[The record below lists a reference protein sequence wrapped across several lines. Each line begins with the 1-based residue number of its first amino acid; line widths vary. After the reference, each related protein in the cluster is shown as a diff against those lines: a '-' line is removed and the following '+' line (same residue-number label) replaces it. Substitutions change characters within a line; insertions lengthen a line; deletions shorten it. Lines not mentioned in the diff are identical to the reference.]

1 MSYKLAMIQVW
12 KKLLHLLLV
21 VLAVTALTFVM
32 TDRLPADI
40 AVEIA
45 GHGANA
51 TELAEVREKLGL
63 NRPVLQRY
71 AVWIGGICRGEFG
84 KSMATEQPVT
94 EALRSHLPVTLEL
107 LALSQF
113 FALLLAVPAGII
125 SAWRSGSLIDRVTGT
140 LAFGCASLPNYAM
153 AMGLVFLC
161 ALKFKLLPATG
172 YSPLSA
178 GLFINLKGFLLPAL
192 SIALVEWVTL
202 MRVLRSDL
210 ISTLK
215 EDFILLAR
223 CKGLPAWRI
232 LLVHALRPASFTF
245 ITVLGMQTASLIG
258 GAVIIETI
266 FALPG
271 IGRLLVS
278 AIFAQDYPVI
288 QGAVLLIAVAYVGIN
303 FIVDL
308 CYALLDPRV
317 RTGVTG
323 G

>member
-1 MSYKLAMIQVW
+1 MQLVS

-21 VLAVTALTFVM
+21 VLAVTLLTFVM
-32 TDRLPADI
+32 TDQLPADI

-45 GHGANA
+45 GHGADA
-51 TELAEVREKLGL
+51 SELAEVREHLGL
-63 NRPVLQRY
+63 NRPVLVRY
-71 AVWIGGICRGEFG
+71 AAWMGGVCRGEFG
-84 KSMATEQPVT
+84 KSLATEQPVIH
-94 EALRSHLPVTLEL
+94 ALRSHLPVTLEL
-107 LALSQF
+107 LVLSQL
-113 FALLLAVPAGII
+113 FALLLALPAGIVT
-125 SAWRSGSLIDRVTGT
+125 AWRSGSLLDRITGT
-140 LAFGCASLPNYAM
+140 VAFGCASLPNYAM

-172 YSPLSA
+172 YTPLSA
-178 GLFINLKGFLLPAL
+178 GIVANLKGFLLPAL

-210 ISTLK
+210 IATLK

-232 LLVHALRPASFTF
+232 LLVHALRPSCFTF

-271 IGRLLVS
+271 VGRLLVT
-278 AIFAQDYPVI
+278 AIFAQDYPVV
-288 QGAVLLIAVAYVGIN
+288 QAAVLLISVSYVCIN
-303 FIVDL
+303 FLVDL

-317 RTGVTG
+317 RKGVANG
-323 G
+323 

>member
-1 MSYKLAMIQVW
+1 
-12 KKLLHLLLV
+12 LV

-40 AVEIA
+40 AAEIA
-45 GHGANA
+45 GRGAS
-51 TELAEVREKLGL
+51 TEELAEVRERLGL
-63 NRPVLQRY
+63 NRPVLARY
-71 AVWIGGICRGEFG
+71 ASWLAGVCRGEFG
-84 KSMATEQPVT
+84 KSLATEQPVT
-94 EALRSHLPVTLEL
+94 AALVSHLPVTLEL
-107 LALSQF
+107 LLLSQF
-113 FALLLAVPAGII
+113 FALLLALPAGIV
-125 SAWRSGSLIDRVTGT
+125 SAWRSGSLLDRVTGT

-172 YSPLSA
+172 YTPLSA
-178 GLFINLKGFLLPAL
+178 GLFANLKGFLLPAL

-210 ISTLK
+210 IATLK

-232 LLVHALRPASFTF
+232 LLVHALRPSCFTF
-245 ITVLGMQTASLIG
+245 ITVLGMQSASLIG
-258 GAVIIETI
+258 GAVIIETL

-271 IGRLLVS
+271 VGRLLVT
-278 AIFAQDYPVI
+278 AIFAQDYPLV
-288 QGAVLLIAVAYVGIN
+288 QGSVLLIAVAYVLIN
-303 FIVDL
+303 FMVDL

-317 RTGVTG
+317 RTEVSG

>member
-1 MSYKLAMIQVW
+1 MRLVW
-12 KKLLHLLLV
+12 RKITHLLLV
-21 VLAVTALTFVM
+21 VLAVTLLTFVM
-32 TDRLPADI
+32 TDRLPSDI
-40 AVEIA
+40 AAEI
-45 GHGANA
+45 GHGADA
-51 TELAEVREKLGL
+51 AELAELRERLGL
-63 NRPVLQRY
+63 NRPVLLRY
-71 AVWIGGICRGEFG
+71 AAWMGGVCRGELG
-84 KSMATEQPVT
+84 KSLTTELPVS

-107 LALSQF
+107 LVLSQL
-113 FALLLAVPAGII
+113 FALLLALPAGIVT
-125 SAWRSGSLIDRVTGT
+125 AWRQGSLLDRATGT

-172 YSPLSA
+172 YTPLSA
-178 GLFINLKGFLLPAL
+178 GVMANLKGFLLPAF

-202 MRVLRSDL
+202 MRVLRGDL
-210 ISTLK
+210 IATLK

-232 LLVHALRPASFTF
+232 LLVHALRPSSFTF

-258 GAVIIETI
+258 GAVIIETL

-271 IGRLLVS
+271 IGRLLVT
-278 AIFAQDYPVI
+278 AIFAQDYPVV
-288 QGAVLLIAVAYVGIN
+288 QGSVLLIAVAYVLIN
-303 FIVDL
+303 FLVDL